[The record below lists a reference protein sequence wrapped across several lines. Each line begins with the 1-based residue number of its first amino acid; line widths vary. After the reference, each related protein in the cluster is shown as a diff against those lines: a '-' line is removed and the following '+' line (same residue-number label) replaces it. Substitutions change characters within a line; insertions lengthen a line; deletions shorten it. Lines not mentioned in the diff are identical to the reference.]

1 MLSRLLQAKQP
12 LFDRTI
18 TQLEAQTHNRSTDA
32 ELIAEILEKAHDRM
46 RQLKLDPA
54 DTTGKELYRA
64 LINQVKDQG
73 NKLAKSIGGKDP
85 NSLEEMIPLLT
96 EEARKADIPRDCWVI
111 KEDVAKQMLL
121 DKPPRQILKRLGYK
135 SAKEMLKNEDIG
147 EIFGAIRFGE
157 DADWLNSFNEQ
168 YESLTYQDL
177 EEREI
182 RIINLDYEKWGNL
195 AEHFV
200 EKKLHNVTHSK
211 EMGIIITVPIPPSS
225 PMTGQGIT
233 LKVLPLLFHYYN
245 EIRLYSAFFKL
256 MKDKKNFGEIFVS
269 TLIADPA
276 HVPVTQGD
284 NIHWRVIQRYFGK
297 LKDESHPEA
306 FEPHV
311 NPEDLHWRKAEDV
324 LYDIDP
330 DLEFWKDMD
339 YVGLFMN
346 DDEPVTFNMLDVAFS
361 YANDE
366 PFETRYMYH
375 FREALWNEI
384 FIRYLGHK
392 NLEERVLKRLDNDL
406 IAPETITKIR

>member
-1 MLSRLLQAKQP
+1 MLSRLLQAHQP
-12 LFDRTI
+12 VFDLTI
-18 TQLEAQTHNRSTDA
+18 KQLEAQTGNRSTDA
-32 ELIAEILEKAHDRM
+32 QLIAEILEKAHDKM
-46 RQLKLDPA
+46 RRLKLDPE

-73 NKLAKSIGGKDP
+73 DKLAHTIGGKEP
-85 NSLEEMIPLLT
+85 NDLQEMIPLLT
-96 EEARKADIPRDCWVI
+96 KQAEKADIPRDCRVI

-121 DKPPRQILKRLGYK
+121 NMPPKQILQRLGYN
-135 SAKEMLKNEDIG
+135 SAKKMLQSEDLG

-157 DADWLNSFNEQ
+157 DAEWLNKFNEQ

-177 EEREI
+177 EERKI

-211 EMGIIITVPIPPSS
+211 EMGIIITVPIPPNSS
-225 PMTGQGIT
+225 MTGQGIT

-269 TLIADPA
+269 TLIADPS
-276 HVPVTQGD
+276 HVSVTEGEYV
-284 NIHWRVIQRYFGK
+284 HWRVIQRYFGK

-306 FEPHV
+306 FKPHV

-324 LYDIDP
+324 LYEIDP
-330 DLEFWKDMD
+330 ELEFWQDMD
-339 YVGLFMN
+339 YVGLFMS
-346 DDEPVTFNMLDVAFS
+346 DDEPVTFNMMDVAFS
-361 YANDE
+361 YANNE
-366 PFETRYMYH
+366 PFDKRYLYH

-384 FIRYLGHK
+384 FIRYLGQR

-406 IAPETITKIR
+406 IAPETIKNLK